1 VRKRG
6 WVSWR
11 ALFLLLLVQVP
22 AWAEPGERS
31 NTLLLSVAAP
41 AGETEGLEAVAREL
55 LARLDIQIEVRR
67 VPRIDLAELRRALEP
82 GERYFARVWITLSS
96 AGRARLYL
104 EHGASDRMLVREV
117 VGDPSNPEL
126 LREEL
131 GHILQTAVDGLK
143 AGEEVGA
150 PRSDALKD
158 VPVEDTIDV
167 AAEPAAPRSSAGA
180 ARRPPVSLPL
190 RFGPRYELSWLG
202 DSTRFEDGPG
212 AVFAIALPIG
222 FELSAY
228 YRRPLN
234 VEDTPV
240 GVRLQTLS
248 ARALVTVQAWRGE
261 RAGIRLGAG
270 AGADFVHAT
279 PLGES
284 GKTVELSDGAWL
296 KLAVARLQASYA
308 RRAFSF
314 LELEL
319 TAGMDLDANDT
330 HYIFRQGSQELRVL
344 DPSPVRPFFS
354 LGATVP

>member
-1 VRKRG
+1 
-6 WVSWR
+6 
-11 ALFLLLLVQVP
+11 
-22 AWAEPGERS
+22 
-31 NTLLLSVAAP
+31 LSVAAP

-55 LARLDIQIEVRR
+55 LARLDMQLEVRR
-67 VPRIDLAELRRALEP
+67 VPRIDIAELRRALAP

-96 AGRARLYL
+96 SGRARLYL
-104 EHGASDRMLVREV
+104 EHSASDRMLVREV

-158 VPVEDTIDV
+158 VPAEDTVDV
-167 AAEPAAPRSSAGA
+167 AREPAVPKSPVDGAQTSAAPSQA
-180 ARRPPVSLPL
+180 L
-190 RFGPRYELSWLG
+190 RFGLRYELSWLG
-202 DSTRFEDGPG
+202 DGARFEDGPG
-212 AVFAIALPIG
+212 AVFAIALPVG

-234 VEDTPV
+234 VEDAPV
-240 GVRLQTLS
+240 GARLQTLS
-248 ARALVTVQAWRGE
+248 ARALVTLQAWQSE

-270 AGADFVHAT
+270 AGADFVHVS
-279 PLGES
+279 PLGEPE
-284 GKTVELSDGAWL
+284 GNVELSDGAWL
-296 KLAVARLQASYA
+296 KLAMARLQASYA

-314 LELEL
+314 LALEL
-319 TAGMDLDANDT
+319 TAGVDLDVNDT
-330 HYIFRQGSQELRVL
+330 RYVFQQGSEELRVL
-344 DPSPVRPFFS
+344 DPFPVRPFFS

>member
-1 VRKRG
+1 V
-6 WVSWR
+6 
-11 ALFLLLLVQVP
+11 
-22 AWAEPGERS
+22 
-31 NTLLLSVAAP
+31 LLSVAAP

-55 LARLDIQIEVRR
+55 LARLDMQIEVRR

-96 AGRARLYL
+96 SGRARLYL

-117 VGDPSNPEL
+117 VADPSNPEL

-143 AGEEVGA
+143 AGEAVGA
-150 PRSDALKD
+150 PRNDALKD
-158 VPVEDTIDV
+158 VPAEGSAEV
-167 AAEPAAPRSSAGA
+167 AREPALPKSSAEA
-180 ARRPPVSLPL
+180 ARSPAVSPL

-202 DSTRFEDGPG
+202 DGARVQDGPG

-228 YRRPLN
+228 YRRPLQ

-240 GVRLQTLS
+240 GVRLHTLS
-248 ARALVTVQAWRGE
+248 VRALVTIQAWRGE
-261 RAGIRLGAG
+261 RAGIRLGGG
-270 AGADFVHAT
+270 AGADFVHVS
-279 PLGES
+279 PLGEPERN
-284 GKTVELSDGAWL
+284 VELSEGKWL
-296 KLAVARLQASYA
+296 KLALARLQASYA

-314 LELEL
+314 MELEL
-319 TAGMDLDANDT
+319 TAGVDLDANDT
-330 HYIFRQGSQELRVL
+330 HYVFQQGSEELPVL